1 MRSATTG
8 NLTPRS
14 AAAANTNQLPAAAPA
29 ALSPLQGERTWS
41 PPKPGHRK
49 APSLKPPAGFV
60 PISVEPPADA
70 DAVPVETLPSPKA
83 RAAAAF
89 GVRLNAAGPPAS
101 SPHAWGGA
109 APPSDAS
116 PEHAARSAADYH
128 DAVEEHAQ
136 AALARALAAA
146 AASPGAQRGPAP
158 VLAPLP
164 TDDAA
169 ASAAAL
175 SLAAAAA
182 AARRHETGNLAA
194 AEAMRKRLQAAFGAG
209 GGRRAAAVAAAQR
222 PARLIAAHP
231 FAAEAEGEL
240 SVAQGA
246 RLELLVGE
254 ERTGA
259 GWCVVRDGG
268 GATGLVPVGFLAPDP
283 DEEPPLLLQRHL
295 AAADARRLRAA
306 IAAVGR
312 ACSSPCTTSHRSAGE
327 LLMERGCRS
336 SVRGLRR
343 RAPAGA
349 SSAT

>member
-1 MRSATTG
+1 MLRSSSLTTLTVPPQVSPEKPQDAKPRKFEMRDEFASETGSPQIKAIQIHSGVDSLHGSPQKGGSPAPADRKALVRSATTG

-29 ALSPLQGERTWS
+29 ALPPLQGERTWS

-128 DAVEEHAQ
+128 DAVEERAQ

-146 AASPGAQRGPAP
+146 AAASPGAQRGPP

-169 ASAAAL
+169 ASAAAAVDR
-175 SLAAAAA
+175 AAGAAQQRASEARGARA
-182 AARRHETGNLAA
+182 AARGV
-194 AEAMRKRLQAAFGAG
+194 G
-209 GGRRAAAVAAAQR
+209 VR
-222 PARLIAAHP
+222 PTLHAC
-231 FAAEAEGEL
+231 EGETE
-240 SVAQGA
+240 
-246 RLELLVGE
+246 RKLLC
-254 ERTGA
+254 A
-259 GWCVVRDGG
+259 
-268 GATGLVPVGFLAPDP
+268 
-283 DEEPPLLLQRHL
+283 
-295 AAADARRLRAA
+295 
-306 IAAVGR
+306 
-312 ACSSPCTTSHRSAGE
+312 
-327 LLMERGCRS
+327 
-336 SVRGLRR
+336 
-343 RAPAGA
+343 
-349 SSAT
+349 

>member
-1 MRSATTG
+1 MLRSSSLTTLTVPPQVSPEKPQDAKPRKFEMRDEFASETGSPQIKAIQIHSGVDSLHGSPQKGGSPAPADRKALVRSATTG

-29 ALSPLQGERTWS
+29 ALPPLQGERTWS

-146 AASPGAQRGPAP
+146 AASPGAHQRGPPP

-194 AEAMRKRLQAAFGAG
+194 AEAMRKRLQARNSAP
-209 GGRRAAAVAAAQR
+209 AAV
-222 PARLIAAHP
+222 
-231 FAAEAEGEL
+231 EG
-240 SVAQGA
+240 
-246 RLELLVGE
+246 
-254 ERTGA
+254 
-259 GWCVVRDGG
+259 
-268 GATGLVPVGFLAPDP
+268 
-283 DEEPPLLLQRHL
+283 PPP
-295 AAADARRLRAA
+295 
-306 IAAVGR
+306 
-312 ACSSPCTTSHRSAGE
+312 SPPPKGRSA
-327 LLMERGCRS
+327 RG
-336 SVRGLRR
+336 
-343 RAPAGA
+343 
-349 SSAT
+349 